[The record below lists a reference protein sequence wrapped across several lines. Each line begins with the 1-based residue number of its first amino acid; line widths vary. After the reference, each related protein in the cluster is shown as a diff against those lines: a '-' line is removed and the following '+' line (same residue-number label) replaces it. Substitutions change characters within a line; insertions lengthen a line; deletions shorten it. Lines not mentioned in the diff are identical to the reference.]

1 MKLKLYKLKLIIKEK
16 LLDFWYWLMK
26 PLAYFYTIEKE
37 NARYKKKQDRITE
50 EQAVKYIAEDIAK
63 YIVKYGKR
71 KIIIAEWFDTDYF
84 TGVISLNYIHW
95 SILKRKKVRM
105 GYYKLNK
112 TIENQEKIIEKLKHI
127 KGILVTEEIEKFK
140 WEKPRGYVRTCYV
153 EYIG

>member
-95 SILKRKKVRM
+95 SILKRKKVR
-105 GYYKLNK
+105 
-112 TIENQEKIIEKLKHI
+112 
-127 KGILVTEEIEKFK
+127 
-140 WEKPRGYVRTCYV
+140 
-153 EYIG
+153 